1 MNFKELQDETSE
13 LLNFNSGQTDQDFTA
28 SQIKNA
34 VNRAYKREYVRARQE
49 GVRRFFI
56 TATDVVWPAG
66 AATLELPERLAG
78 AQLIRVTDVTSGPLV
93 AELIFSDNGSVGDL
107 HWANRNTLQMGTSGP
122 SSEKTLRFQYFPGVT
137 KLVTD
142 DDEPSM
148 IPEEHHELVF
158 YSAAIDLRNRADEIA
173 PQAWVFER
181 ESLRQDF
188 WKDISRNRPHSDTVG
203 VMTTTSGSQGIIY

>member
-13 LLNFNSGQTDQDFTA
+13 LLNFNTGQADQDFTA
-28 SQIKNA
+28 AQLKNA

-49 GVRRFFI
+49 GVRRFFVSS
-56 TATDVVWPAG
+56 TEVVWPAG
-66 AATLELPERLAG
+66 SATLELPSRLSG
-78 AQLIRVTDVTSGPLV
+78 AQLLRVTDVTNGSLG
-93 AELIFSDNGSVGDL
+93 AELIFSDNGSTGDL
-107 HWANRNTLQMGTSGP
+107 HWESRNKLQMGKSGP
-122 SSEKTLRFQYFPGVT
+122 SSDKTLRFEYFPGVS
-137 KLVTD
+137 KLIAD

-203 VMTTTSGSQGIIY
+203 ITPPGSQGITY